1 MTTQLN
7 TIYNFKPTIFELSA
21 KTDPENLISL
31 RIFDTAVPLFC
42 MIRGYG
48 HSALIEVLSGLHMS
62 FLNVCEIK
70 RDAKTGLT
78 EDVKEKANPELAML
92 ALNITSIGLLYLNP
106 YAVTLVTQTKA
117 IYASAILLGK
127 HVANKKYMDALKES
141 VNIADKCIFSASLLT
156 GAPQLIVIS
165 NVSRSIFEMYKAKQF
180 YDQGMYIIAS
190 ILTALSGLR
199 CSAIAKT
206 YKTEIADFV
215 QDFRANTLG

>member
-106 YAVTLVTQTKA
+106 YAVTLVTQTKD

-141 VNIADKCIFSASLLT
+141 VKIADKCIFSASLLT

-165 NVSRSIFEMYKAKQF
+165 IVSRSIFEMYKAKQF
-180 YDQGMYIIAS
+180 YDKGMYIEIAF
-190 ILTALSGLR
+190 LTTMAGLR

>member
-7 TIYNFKPTIFELSA
+7 TIYNFRANIFEIPA
-21 KTDPENLISL
+21 KTDPEDLISL
-31 RIFDTAVPLFC
+31 RILMNAFPLFR

-48 HSALIEVLSGLHMS
+48 YSARIEVLSGLLMS
-62 FLNVCEIK
+62 FLNVFEIK
-70 RDAKTGLT
+70 TNAKTHQP
-78 EDVKEKANPELAML
+78 EDVTKKANPELAML

-106 YAVTLVTQTKA
+106 YAVTIVTQTKA
-117 IYASAILLGK
+117 IYESAILLGK

-141 VNIADKCIFSASLLT
+141 VKIADKCIFSASLLT

-165 NVSRSIFEMYKAKQF
+165 IVSRSIFEMYKAKQF
-180 YDQGMYIIAS
+180 YDKGMYIEIAF
-190 ILTALSGLR
+190 LTTMAGLR